1 MRRLTASLVAAA
13 AATSALALIPLAMA
27 GSASAATTSATPSRS
42 SGTIPT
48 SSGRTQAVVLRHG
61 HVMRRVMLALFPAA
75 LWLARYGHGILA
87 AHGGI

>member
-1 MRRLTASLVAAA
+1 MRRLTHLAAAA
-13 AATSALALIPLAMA
+13 AATAVSPLEPD
-27 GSASAATTSATPSRS
+27 ASHHDNPSRS
-42 SGTIPT
+42 SGTIPA

-75 LWLARYGHGILA
+75 LWLAWYGHGILA

>member
-1 MRRLTASLVAAA
+1 MR
-13 AATSALALIPLAMA
+13 
-27 GSASAATTSATPSRS
+27 ATTTTPSRS
-42 SGTIPT
+42 SGTIPA

-61 HVMRRVMLALFPAA
+61 HVMRQVMLALFPAA